1 MGTNNSQAKDI
12 SINFQGDAHRE
23 RVRLVWWES
32 DCITR
37 EKERRLCLIHWSADE
52 PKTHYIAFDCL
63 GTYSFRKNFFQIDGI
78 IPDGLMPAMNISEQ
92 KRLADTLRIKLESQT
107 GYEVSKIPTGLIDWE
122 GVVTYK

>member
-1 MGTNNSQAKDI
+1 MGTDNSQVRDV

-32 DCITR
+32 DCTNR
-37 EKERRLCLIHWSADE
+37 EKERRLCLVHWSADE
-52 PKTHYIAFDCL
+52 PKIHRIAFDCL

-78 IPDGLMPAMNISEQ
+78 IPDGLMPVMNISEQ
-92 KRLADTLRIKLESQT
+92 NRLVDALRKTIESQT
-107 GYEVSKIPTGLIDWE
+107 GYEVSKIPAGLIDWE